1 MTQERKDDN
10 DEYPPK
16 DDPKDDDN
24 SESIGN
30 EEEEASICT
39 KINTENNKTTIK
51 LKCQN
56 CHRLA
61 RNDCTGKL
69 CIRCCQDTNCKV
81 HQELKAKQ
89 QWKED
94 VMNGTTDIQLQA
106 KQKRRKAIPKG
117 RFKEKAFRYM
127 NDTVVIWDLQ
137 TTLNPTLAISS
148 QNSLPKQSLPS
159 QLSSPATNHHHH
171 PTTTSSS
178 STTSSTLL
186 KQYQNDLKIKEEILR
201 RSRKNNQTTAY
212 SQNPHQQNYRRYKRN
227 YRYTSKR
234 FRSIVQDL
242 YQKTTKTTTSS

>member
-1 MTQERKDDN
+1 
-10 DEYPPK
+10 
-16 DDPKDDDN
+16 
-24 SESIGN
+24 
-30 EEEEASICT
+30 
-39 KINTENNKTTIK
+39 
-51 LKCQN
+51 
-56 CHRLA
+56 
-61 RNDCTGKL
+61 
-69 CIRCCQDTNCKV
+69 
-81 HQELKAKQ
+81 
-89 QWKED
+89 
-94 VMNGTTDIQLQA
+94 MNGLTDIQLQA

-148 QNSLPKQSLPS
+148 QNSLPKQPALPS
-159 QLSSPATNHHHH
+159 QLLSPTANHHHH

-178 STTSSTLL
+178 SSTISSSTLL

-234 FRSIVQDL
+234 FRSILQDL
-242 YQKTTKTTTSS
+242 YQKAKTASS